1 MEKRFAGTCSI
12 YIGETGMGK
21 TTIALKEALPLNP
34 IVVSVDLTNPAL
46 DGYRQLTDSDE
57 YLDALLLK
65 DGAYVEEFGKEPLFL
80 KVDLGNENLFRKLR
94 KLPAGTAIVLDD
106 LMGIIEM
113 TGDMKA
119 LKMFLIGIRYR
130 GHKIFITNQRITGEL
145 PRVTCTNARLI
156 VVVGTY
162 TDTKELE
169 NIWKVS
175 DKKMTLVDLTKRCAE
190 LVPYIWNKPNMEQ
203 ATQIVKDTREKA

>member
-1 MEKRFAGTCSI
+1 VEKRFAGTCSI